1 MSTCLLLEAAARALR
16 SSSALAGMQ
25 AMSTPVLSPTR
36 HKRFEN
42 ALGRHAQIVG
52 HGNSGKI
59 LFVHRRA
66 VQRVGNS
73 QFFQQAGG
81 VSFGNFGMR

>member
-1 MSTCLLLEAAARALR
+1 MLV
-16 SSSALAGMQ
+16 AGSRCQ
-25 AMSTPVLSPTR
+25 GFEVQLGVGRDAGHEHAGFVPTR